1 MAINPV
7 TLELLRHAFDSVAEQ
22 MTAALTRASLADNL
36 PATVLIHGGP
46 GCGKQA
52 LALWLAQLR
61 LCEAADA
68 EGPCGSCKSCR
79 FATRLQH
86 PDIHWYFPLP
96 RPKGVSGP
104 EKLARALEEARQEQL
119 AEYRRNSLR
128 PTRGAEVRGLYLA
141 QILDLRRAAQKRPAV
156 GDEQVF
162 VVGDAE
168 HLVPQEASP
177 EAANAL
183 LKLLEEPPGGCR
195 FVLTSSRPESLLE
208 TIRSRSLELHLPPL
222 SAEEVAA
229 FLVRHAAA
237 EPAAARSAARAG
249 DGSIGLALGHL
260 DPEGEV
266 ATRRQDAFDLLKS
279 AMTGRRADLYA
290 LALSYAPSGARALV
304 DVLADVQGW
313 IRDLSVAAL
322 DTSGGNPMGDLADV
336 RALGELVGKVPLAP
350 PQAAAAV
357 DRVEWA
363 RTLAEANVNPQL
375 LMSSLLLD
383 LHETFKGDPSR

>member
-1 MAINPV
+1 
-7 TLELLRHAFDSVAEQ
+7 
-22 MTAALTRASLADNL
+22 MTAVPFEGHTTLRAALIRASLADNL

-52 LALWLAQLR
+52 MALWLAQLR

-68 EGPCGSCKSCR
+68 NGPCGSCKSCR
-79 FATRLQH
+79 FAIRLEH

-104 EKLARALEEARQEQL
+104 EKLARALEEARQERL
-119 AEYRRNSLR
+119 AEYRQNPLR
-128 PTRGAEVRGLYLA
+128 PTPGAEVRGLYLA
-141 QILDLRRAAQKRPAV
+141 QILELRRAAQKRPAV

-183 LKLLEEPPGGCR
+183 LKLLEEPPRGCR
-195 FVLTSSRPESLLE
+195 FILTSSRPESLLE
-208 TIRSRSLELHLPPL
+208 TIRSRSLEIHLPPL
-222 SAEEVAA
+222 PTEEVAA
-229 FLVRHAAA
+229 FLVRHASA
-237 EPAAARSAARAG
+237 EPAAARSAARTAE
-249 DGSIGLALGHL
+249 GSIGLALGHL

-266 ATRRQDAFDLLKS
+266 TARRQDAFDLLKS
-279 AMTGRRADLYA
+279 AMTGHRAEVYA

-322 DTSGGNPMGDLADV
+322 EAESGDLRNDPGDV
-336 RALGELVGKVPLAP
+336 RALGELMERVPLAP

-375 LMSSLLLD
+375 LLSSLLLD
-383 LHETFKGDPSR
+383 LRETFKGGRTT